1 MTNIYSLAD
10 YIVTLSFTDGDMTGQ
25 KISIGGPAEASGVSG
40 SNAEGGF
47 IGSIAVSRTNPA
59 WSIDGDVTGGFVHN
73 RNCSRI
79 GEVVIQ
85 IRQVSD
91 KVRLLKEVLNR
102 YEQSSRPRPFNIL
115 VTDAYNSSKWVA
127 KCTSCLISKIP
138 NQVFGESAAMQD
150 WAFNAGIVEFNGEK

>member
-10 YIVTLSFTDGDMTGQ
+10 YIVTLSFTDGDLTGY

-40 SNAEGGF
+40 ADKNGGF
-47 IGSIAVSRTNPA
+47 IGSIVVSRTPEA
-59 WSIDGDVTGGFVHN
+59 WSLEGDVTGGFVHN

-85 IRQVSD
+85 INQVSD
-91 KVRLLKEVLNR
+91 KVRALKELLNK

-127 KCTSCLISKIP
+127 KCSSCLIRKIP
-138 NQVFGESAAMQD
+138 NQAFGNTAAMQD
-150 WAFNAGIVEFNGEK
+150 WTFNAGIVEFNGEK